1 MIENFEDFILEFKQ
15 QINGISRNKIAILSK
30 ELNQARRERFLERR
44 TVCEIVERGFTDDE
58 FERFMSVVDSPIDKI
73 CFTFMAVLG
82 LRVGELVAL
91 RGKDIQG
98 DQLMIKSEKFCW
110 NSIITIPQALFQL
123 LPAAGPDEYV
133 FDVHDFTLREH
144 FKLYRARAGLDAIY
158 MESAPRG
165 VAGAPA
171 KCRRL
176 TLHSLRHYA
185 IQRFY

>member
-1 MIENFEDFILEFKQ
+1 
-15 QINGISRNKIAILSK
+15 
-30 ELNQARRERFLERR
+30 
-44 TVCEIVERGFTDDE
+44 
-58 FERFMSVVDSPIDKI
+58 
-73 CFTFMAVLG
+73 
-82 LRVGELVAL
+82 
-91 RGKDIQG
+91 
-98 DQLMIKSEKFCW
+98 MIKSEKFCW

-185 IQRFY
+185 IQRFYEQTKNPDLTRAFARHKRLDTTQHYLKRIQQKDVDKVIQTMCLPTLIMANNKGCSK